1 MLALEVV
8 AAAAP
13 NAVAE
18 AKPVRQDLLAIQV
31 GQATLARQA
40 AQETQEDHPNKFA
53 NRPHHHRVTH
63 VQLAHLDLQ
72 ELLDQLVM
80 PVQTDN
86 LDKEAVTQLQDLLD
100 LQDHQDNQAP
110 QVTLELQV
118 NQAPLPNPK
127 KAAQEP
133 QDQRETPDHQDHQ
146 DLLVNQDNQEA
157 QANPVA
163 KDQTETQEPQETTD
177 SPVNQDR
184 QEAQAAAAR
193 RVFARNT
200 APWTVVSSS
209 RTELVAVK
217 RPLISSSGDLHPP
230 KTCPMICPFLLVDQ
244 KTAIYYVFLLWM
256 SSAFRTSKA

>member
-1 MLALEVV
+1 MLALEV

-18 AKPVRQDLLAIQV
+18 VKLAHQDLLAIQED
-31 GQATLARQA
+31 QETLELQARQA
-40 AQETQEDHPNKFA
+40 IQEDHPNKFA
-53 NRPHHHRVTH
+53 NRQHHHRVTR
-63 VQLAHLDLQ
+63 VQPDHPDLQ
-72 ELLDQLVM
+72 ELLDQLEM
-80 PVQTDN
+80 LDQTDN

-118 NQAPLPNPK
+118 NQAPQRNRK
-127 KAAQEP
+127 KQAQEP
-133 QDQRETPDHQDHQ
+133 QDQLETPDHQDHQ
-146 DLLVNQDNQEA
+146 DLLVNQDSQAA

-163 KDQTETQEPQETTD
+163 KDQTETQEPQETTA
-177 SPVNQDR
+177 SPVNQDS
-184 QEAQAAAAR
+184 QEAQAVPAR

-256 SSAFRTSKA
+256 SSVFRTSKA